1 MVATWLLSTLPF
13 RLSDETLL
21 VWLPSRADVDV
32 DNDDFDTARCFVDGV
47 GAMDAFLDD
56 MSDCLGVSVVNEA
69 ETPLGSV
76 EERGEGISQ
85 LLLVC
90 GV

>member
-1 MVATWLLSTLPF
+1 
-13 RLSDETLL
+13 
-21 VWLPSRADVDV
+21 
-32 DNDDFDTARCFVDGV
+32 
-47 GAMDAFLDD
+47 MDAFLDD
-56 MSDCLGVSVVNEA
+56 ISDCLGVAVVNEA

-85 LLLVC
+85 LFLVC